1 MSMKFLPLVGALAIA
16 SPAFAI
22 TVNMTDF
29 TFTPPSVVT
38 VNDSTDTANNYG
50 GVAGQFSGT
59 MPSADGGSAR
69 SASATA
75 GASFTAYCVELS
87 QNFAFGVDYDYT
99 MVSGLS
105 YFGAEKASD
114 LSRLFFAAQDFV
126 VDGITSSA
134 LQAAIWEIVYE
145 DASSYDLGSGTFTGS
160 GNAGAFATVNS
171 FLENLDSY
179 SDAYYQLG
187 VLVNG
192 QRQNFVVPTPV
203 PEPGTWALMAAGL
216 GALGFVAR
224 RRKA

>member
-1 MSMKFLPLVGALAIA
+1 MSMKYLPLVGVLAIA
-16 SPAFAI
+16 SPAFGI

-38 VNDSTDTANNYG
+38 VNDANDAANNYG
-50 GVAGQFSGT
+50 GVAGQFSGA
-59 MPSADGGSAR
+59 MGSAGNR
-69 SASATA
+69 TGRTASASAST
-75 GASFTAYCVELS
+75 SFTAYCVELS
-87 QNFAFGVDYDYT
+87 QNFAFSVDYDYT

-105 YFGAEKASD
+105 YFGADKASD
-114 LSRLFFAAQDFV
+114 LSRLFFAAQNFV
-126 VDGITSSA
+126 VDGITSAA
-134 LQAAIWEIVYE
+134 LQAAVWEIVYE

-160 GNAGAFATVNS
+160 GNASAFATVNS
-171 FLENLDSY
+171 FLTKLDSY

-216 GALGFVAR
+216 GALGFIAR

>member
-1 MSMKFLPLVGALAIA
+1 MSMKYLPLVGALAIA
-16 SPAFAI
+16 GPAFGI

-29 TFTPPSVVT
+29 TYTPPSVVT
-38 VNDSTDTANNYG
+38 VNDANNAANNYG
-50 GVAGQFSGT
+50 GVAGQFSGA
-59 MPSADGGSAR
+59 MGSAAGSAAR

-87 QNFAFGVDYDYT
+87 QNFAFGVTYDYT
-99 MVSGLS
+99 MVSGVS
-105 YFGAEKASD
+105 YFGADKASD
-114 LSRLFFAAQDFV
+114 LSRLFFAAQGFV
-126 VDGITSSA
+126 VDGITSAA
-134 LQAAIWEIVYE
+134 LQAAIWEVVYE
-145 DASSYDLGSGTFTGS
+145 TGASYDLGSGSFTGS

-187 VLVNG
+187 VLVNA

-216 GALGFVAR
+216 GALGFMAR